1 MATPWN
7 NPLFISCMIMEFWAT
22 SSLALDIFYHLPF
35 VVKTSQGS
43 QTHAGKIYRSI
54 KVANYNKAFAHLK
67 FVFTFSGLVEV
78 LYKTHYHATWF
89 ACNYHYGPHALK
101 FEMRS
106 LPSLIWICLLYCG
119 ILKHWGWGLHCKWW
133 LYFYIGSEYT
143 SVHSNLS
150 WTKEEKF

>member
-1 MATPWN
+1 MHDHGI
-7 NPLFISCMIMEFWAT
+7 LS
-22 SSLALDIFYHLPF
+22 DIFYHLPF

-89 ACNYHYGPHALK
+89 ACNYHYEPHALK

-106 LPSLIWICLLYCG
+106 LPNLI
-119 ILKHWGWGLHCKWW
+119 
-133 LYFYIGSEYT
+133 
-143 SVHSNLS
+143 
-150 WTKEEKF
+150 